1 MRKTLML
8 FLSALFAIPT
18 YSAKRWTLQ
27 ECIDYALTNNITLQ
41 QNRISSAQSDVNI
54 SASKAA
60 LLPNVSF
67 SMNQDV
73 AYRPFSLS
81 TINLTNGT
89 MTTSQSET
97 NYNGSYGINAN
108 WTLWNGGQ
116 NRKNIEK
123 YKVSKKLAD
132 LQTTQTANS
141 IQEQIAQL
149 YIQILYET
157 EAVSVNSEIVKFSIL
172 QRDRGIEMMKIGKLA
187 KVDVAQLEAQ
197 VTQDQYSLISTQ
209 SQLESYKLQLKQ
221 LLEIPGNQDFDI
233 FTPILS
239 DTLVLA
245 TIPSKNN
252 IYQTAMGIRP
262 EIASEKLNIDASKLN
277 EQIAKAGYLPTV
289 SMNAS
294 LGSNNTSGTNKTFG
308 KQLKNNWSNSIGL
321 TVSVPIFD
329 QKQTKSAVAKARL
342 TTQNDIL
349 QLQDAEKKLYS
360 EIENYWLNA
369 TTSQQQFFSAKANV
383 ASMKQSYN
391 LVSEQ
396 FRLGLKNIVELTTGK
411 NNLLS
416 ARQQMLQ
423 SKYTAL
429 YNLSMLHFYE
439 GQSIKF

>member
-172 QRDRGIEMMKIGKLA
+172 QRDRGLEMMKIGKLA